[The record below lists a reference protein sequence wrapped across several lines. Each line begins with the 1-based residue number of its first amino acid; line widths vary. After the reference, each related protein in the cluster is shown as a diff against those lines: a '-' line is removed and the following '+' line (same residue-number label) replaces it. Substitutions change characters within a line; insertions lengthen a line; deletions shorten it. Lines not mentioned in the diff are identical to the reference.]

1 MVHKNSLKF
10 CGLAYGEYLQ
20 LADLSGG
27 KNQYLQPLPWVLL
40 TGELHG
46 NWISGEFIFMVGLV
60 FIISQVFKRGVEI
73 QAEND
78 LTV

>member
-1 MVHKNSLKF
+1 MDVARKLEKISYVLF
-10 CGLAYGEYLQ
+10 GTWLVEMLYG
-20 LADLSGG
+20 AHMSWMM
-27 KNQYLQPLPWVLL
+27 KL
-40 TGELHG
+40 TGETFGTLD
-46 NWISGEFIFMVGLV
+46 SGGFIFMAGLV